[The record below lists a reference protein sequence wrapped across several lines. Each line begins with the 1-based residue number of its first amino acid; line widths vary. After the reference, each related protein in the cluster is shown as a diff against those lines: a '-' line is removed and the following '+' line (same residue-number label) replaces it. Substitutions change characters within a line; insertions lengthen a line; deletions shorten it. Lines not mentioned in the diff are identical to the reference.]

1 MKYVPIHTLCG
12 NWECKH
18 LSPSSATKS
27 RLFFNSFKSEQRVH
41 YQNDSRRQWWHFCGR
56 SRSPSNWIVPPNW
69 CRCVCLWRE
78 KNPLKTINLVK
89 NVSCVDTALG
99 YKNICTPT
107 FRNTTLSVVRMWAP
121 RTLFPLLQNIHT
133 ASPERPHSPNP
144 PDAHRLCTD
153 KRAARM
159 VACLLIHTH
168 TCSKV
173 SEMPSEP
180 PDEKTSP
187 HKQALLMQGE
197 ALLFSGTM
205 SVLTFLCL
213 HILSTKST
221 RKNWGG
227 GDGGGE
233 SQCGMQS

>member
-1 MKYVPIHTLCG
+1 MLAVLTQRLGIKIFARQHSGIQHWAL
-12 NWECKH
+12 WEC
-18 LSPSSATKS
+18 
-27 RLFFNSFKSEQRVH
+27 
-41 YQNDSRRQWWHFCGR
+41 
-56 SRSPSNWIVPPNW
+56 
-69 CRCVCLWRE
+69 
-78 KNPLKTINLVK
+78 
-89 NVSCVDTALG
+89 
-99 YKNICTPT
+99 
-107 FRNTTLSVVRMWAP
+107 
-121 RTLFPLLQNIHT
+121 
-133 ASPERPHSPNP
+133 ERPVHCSLCCKISTQHHLNAPTP
-144 PDAHRLCTD
+144 PT
-153 KRAARM
+153 
-159 VACLLIHTH
+159 LLTLTGSAQTNVQHAWLHVCSFTHTHTH

-227 GDGGGE
+227 VAAVVVRANAACNRSHWHVQTYTSSPFISR
-233 SQCGMQS
+233 SQTIFYSTIMLGSSSVPPCIWWRYVWAANLAHTLSPPLTHKRHFARRRGWWWCSGRVI

>member
-1 MKYVPIHTLCG
+1 MLAVLTQRLGIKIFARQHSGIQHWAL
-12 NWECKH
+12 WEC
-18 LSPSSATKS
+18 
-27 RLFFNSFKSEQRVH
+27 
-41 YQNDSRRQWWHFCGR
+41 
-56 SRSPSNWIVPPNW
+56 
-69 CRCVCLWRE
+69 
-78 KNPLKTINLVK
+78 
-89 NVSCVDTALG
+89 
-99 YKNICTPT
+99 
-107 FRNTTLSVVRMWAP
+107 
-121 RTLFPLLQNIHT
+121 
-133 ASPERPHSPNP
+133 ERPVHCSLCCKISTQHHLNAPTP
-144 PDAHRLCTD
+144 PT
-153 KRAARM
+153 
-159 VACLLIHTH
+159 LLTLTGSAQTNVQHAWLHVCSFTHTH

-227 GDGGGE
+227 VAVVVRANAACNRSHWHVQTYTSSPFISR
-233 SQCGMQS
+233 SQTIFYSTIMLGSSSVPLCIWWRYVWAANLAHTLSPPLTHKRHFARRRGWWWCSGRVI